1 MPLLEDGSL
10 SPFCHEI
17 IQLCDNISCNVDSLG
32 IKMGENN
39 SDDSIHNQSI
49 VTFWNERNST
59 VNARQVIK
67 NYSKKRNV
75 QKQAKD
81 SLAASLIMQGYLDSN
96 NINI

>member
-1 MPLLEDGSL
+1 MPLLEDGSF
-10 SPFCHEI
+10 SPFCYEI
-17 IQLCDNISCNVDSLG
+17 VKLFENISCNVDSLC

-39 SDDSIHNQSI
+39 SENSIHNQSI

-67 NYSKKRNV
+67 KFSKKRNV
-75 QKQAKD
+75 HKQSKD

-96 NINI
+96 NINQ